1 MDNYK
6 IQSVLIKKKYF
17 TLHEATMWVVEHGYK
32 VKKVDETKKYYR
44 FRQITPSTLR
54 KNGYTDFRTIKLD
67 RSHSSIELIIAY
79 NHHITG
85 QQLAGG
91 ALIGGKL
98 SVENIQALLKASYQA
113 NAPDDV
119 NGFRL
124 DPELSNADV
133 KTYYN
138 PSTGQAVV
146 SHKGTQGTADWGN
159 NLVFG
164 VGGEKAYKL
173 TPRYQNSER
182 IQKQAEAKYGS
193 KNVSTI
199 GHSQGGLLAQMVGKN
214 SKEIITYNKASSPF
228 GSSATPSNQYDIR
241 TTGDVVSGAQF
252 LNPKNWFGFASGKK
266 GNEITIP
273 SKATGVEAHDLEQ
286 FKYLDSNQMIGAGK
300 YNKNDIRP
308 SIKQIQQSKQQQN
321 IGGAIPLR
329 KDHLGRLTLHKGVSM
344 FGVEGM
350 YDSNNNYVRPLMKG
364 EGRNKKIIMCGG
376 AIDDRIPYNRNSQ
389 GYAIGVNGRA
399 IPNYEFQKNPQNYRL
414 DKSIKV
420 DHIRLT

>member
-17 TLHEATMWVVEHGYK
+17 TLREATMWVVEHGYK

-67 RSHSSIELIIAY
+67 NSHSSIELILAY

-85 QQLAGG
+85 KQLSGG
-91 ALIGGKL
+91 RMIGGKL

-113 NAPDDV
+113 DPNDNI
-119 NGFRL
+119 NGFVL
-124 DPELSNADV
+124 DPNLSNADV

-146 SHKGTQGTADWGN
+146 SHKGTQGTMDWGN

-182 IQKQAEAKYGS
+182 IQKEAEKKYGA

-228 GSSATPSNQYDIR
+228 GSSATPTNQYDIR

-252 LNPKNWFGFASGKK
+252 LNPRNWFGFASGKK

-286 FKYLDSNQMIGAGK
+286 FKYLDSNQMIGAGYFK
-300 YNKNDIRP
+300 DNKFKPIPSPPPPPPNDRLVYAQP
-308 SIKQIQQSKQQQN
+308 FYPEQYYLKKGS
-321 IGGAIPLR
+321 
-329 KDHLGRLTLHKGVSM
+329 GRA
-344 FGVEGM
+344 
-350 YDSNNNYVRPLMKG
+350 
-364 EGRNKKIIMCGG
+364 KKIYCGG
-376 AIDDRIPYNRNSQ
+376 AMDKIRYNRDKQ
-389 GYAIGVNGRA
+389 GFIVGSNGLY
-399 IPNYEFQKNPQNYRL
+399 IPL
-414 DKSIKV
+414 DQFDKHRQDYIL
-420 DHIRLT
+420 DRNIRV